1 MVAGLEPNFIGY
13 EEAWALQR
21 EIHAEVAAGT
31 RPDTVIFLEHTSV
44 FTAGKRTED
53 SERPTD
59 GTPVI
64 DVDRG
69 GKITGVLFLEDILE
83 ELVGEVQDATQRD

>member
-1 MVAGLEPNFIGY
+1 MPQQTSTAKPDFMVAGLAPNFIGY

-44 FTAGKRTED
+44 FTAGKRTKTLSD
-53 SERPTD
+53 QPMAPR
-59 GTPVI
+59 
-64 DVDRG
+64 
-69 GKITGVLFLEDILE
+69 
-83 ELVGEVQDATQRD
+83 